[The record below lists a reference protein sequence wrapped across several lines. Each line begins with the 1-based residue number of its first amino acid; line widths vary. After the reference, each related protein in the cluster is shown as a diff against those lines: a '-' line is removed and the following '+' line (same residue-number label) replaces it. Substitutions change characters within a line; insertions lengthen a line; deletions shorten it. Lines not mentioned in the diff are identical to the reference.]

1 MPPTNTASRIPELSD
16 PVAPA
21 GVIRVGENR
30 DVPLTSRVAEVIDHP
45 MFQRLRRVRQLGP
58 THLVYPGAVHTRF
71 EHSIG
76 AYGNVRAFVRA
87 LLRTPAFADAATEA
101 DILVAL
107 AAGLLH
113 DVGHYPFAHSL
124 EALHYKGRDTPR
136 HEDLAAPILRGEV
149 GAQRGARPLADV
161 LSWRWGIDPER
172 VIRLLTVPRRELV
185 RPMDRVLQ
193 SIVSGAIDADKM
205 DYLERDSTHLGVPYG
220 KNYDRDRLIGSLTLD
235 EAEEG
240 LAIWAKGKVSAEVF
254 VFCRY
259 TMFSEAYWHH
269 TVRAAS
275 AMVEAALADHV
286 ARVRPEQPA
295 LVEALLSLGDDALLD
310 PVRADAPMGSTAAHL
325 LAGLTGDR
333 RRLHKRIATF
343 SRVYAEDDKQ
353 RAYDRLYGM
362 DAEAAADM
370 VDRVRGRI
378 ERLLG
383 HPVHPSAVLIDIP
396 PRDKDRLESIPVRF
410 PSVRGRAQYPLHE
423 LSGIVAGVAGDFVR
437 VVKKIRVYC
446 AGPVAAE
453 LTGRSLQLEE
463 ALLDEVLAR

>member
-1 MPPTNTASRIPELSD
+1 MSSDLASRIPELSD

-45 MFQRLRRVRQLGP
+45 SFQRLRRVRQLGP

-76 AYGNVRAFVRA
+76 VYGNVRAFVRS
-87 LLRTPAFADAATEA
+87 LLRTPAFADSVSEA
-101 DILVAL
+101 DILVVL

-113 DVGHYPFAHSL
+113 DIGHYPFAHSL
-124 EALHYKGRDTPR
+124 EALHAKGRDTPR
-136 HEDLAAPILRGEV
+136 HEDLAAPILFGEV
-149 GAQRGARPLADV
+149 GQPHRVRPIADV
-161 LSWRWGIDPER
+161 LSWSWGIDPAR
-172 VIRLLTVPRRELV
+172 VVRLLTHKRADL
-185 RPMDRVLQ
+185 RPVDRVLQ
-193 SIVSGAIDADKM
+193 SVISGAIDADKM

-220 KNYDRDRLIGSLTLD
+220 KNYDRDRLLGSLTLAED
-235 EAEEG
+235 EER

-286 ARVRPEQPA
+286 ARVQPDRQA
-295 LVEALLSLGDDALLD
+295 LTTDLLAFGDDALLD
-310 PVRADAPMGSTAAHL
+310 SLRGAAPLGSTAAHL

-343 SRVYAEDDKQ
+343 SRIYAEEDKR
-353 RAYDRLYGM
+353 RAYDVLYGM
-362 DAEAAADM
+362 DAAAADSM
-370 VDRVRGRI
+370 VARVRARL
-378 ERLLG
+378 ERLVG
-383 HPVHPSAVLIDIP
+383 HPIHPSAVLIDIP
-396 PRDKDRLESIPVRF
+396 PRDKDRLETIPVRF
-410 PSVRGRAQYPLHE
+410 PSVRGRAQYALHE
-423 LSGIVAGVAGDFVR
+423 LSGIVAGVQTDFVQ

-453 LTGRSLQLEE
+453 LTDRPRAEAAILE
-463 ALLDEVLAR
+463 EVLAP

>member
-1 MPPTNTASRIPELSD
+1 MPSTDPASRIPELSD
-16 PVAPA
+16 PVAPV

-30 DVPLTSRVAEVIDHP
+30 DVPLTSRVAEIIDHP
-45 MFQRLRRVRQLGP
+45 SFQRLRRVRQLGP

-76 AYGNVRAFVRA
+76 VYGNVRAFVRA
-87 LLRTPAFADAATEA
+87 LLRTPAFADSVTEA
-101 DILVAL
+101 DILVVL

-113 DVGHYPFAHSL
+113 DIGHYPFAHSL

-136 HEDLAAPILRGEV
+136 HEDLAAPILFGEV
-149 GAQRGARPLADV
+149 GGRGGRPIADV
-161 LSWRWGIDPER
+161 LSWRWGIDPQR
-172 VIRLLTVPRRELV
+172 VVRLLTCKRAELE
-185 RPMDRVLQ
+185 RPVDRVLQ
-193 SIVSGAIDADKM
+193 SVISGAIDADKM

-220 KNYDRDRLIGSLTLD
+220 KNYDRDRLLGSLTLSED
-235 EAEEG
+235 EER

-286 ARVRPEQPA
+286 ARVQPERDDLTA
-295 LVEALLSLGDDALLD
+295 TLLAQGDDALLD
-310 PVRADAPMGSTAAHL
+310 GVRAAAPMGSTAAHL

-343 SRVYAEDDKQ
+343 SRIYAEDDKQ
-353 RAYDRLYGM
+353 RAYDVLYGM
-362 DAEAAADM
+362 DAAQAEAM
-370 VDRVRGRI
+370 VARVRARL
-378 ERLLG
+378 ERLVG
-383 HPVHPSAVLIDIP
+383 HPIHPSAVLIDIP
-396 PRDKDRLESIPVRF
+396 PRDKDRLETIPVRF
-410 PSVRGRAQYPLHE
+410 PSVRGRAQYALHE
-423 LSGIVAGVAGDFVR
+423 LSAIVAGVQKDFVQ

-446 AGPVAAE
+446 AGTVAAE
-453 LTGRSLQLEE
+453 LTDRARVEDAILE
-463 ALLDEVLAR
+463 EVLAP